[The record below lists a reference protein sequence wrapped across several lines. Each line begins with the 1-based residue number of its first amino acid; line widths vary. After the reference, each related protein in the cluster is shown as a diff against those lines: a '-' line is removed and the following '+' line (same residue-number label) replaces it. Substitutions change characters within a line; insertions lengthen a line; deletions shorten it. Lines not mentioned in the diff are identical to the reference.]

1 MVTSGMVL
9 SGTATR
15 VAEAVISP
23 AMVAAT
29 HLLSALVSFTAAAIL
44 EVVVTCHS
52 GVTGVLVMEP

>member
-9 SGTATR
+9 SGTAMR
-15 VAEAVISP
+15 VAKAVISP

-29 HLLSALVSFTAAAIL
+29 HLQWVSVSCTAAAIL

-52 GVTGVLVMEP
+52 GVTGTVVTEP